1 MRELMICDGVWLV
14 FSQRA
19 RVAGLAVPAVDARAA
34 LAMTTS
40 MRRAAALVAGSV
52 TAVAIGVVAVLLA
65 RQLWPAYAAAEPTK
79 QYSSAMLITRLLA
92 GALCTA
98 SASFVATRIAN
109 DSAVIGWWLGGLFLA
124 VSLPNHVW
132 FVWADYPAWYHLMY
146 LSYLLPVAGFIGS
159 AVYRVRRDG
168 RARV

>member
-1 MRELMICDGVWLV
+1 VWLV

-19 RVAGLAVPAVDARAA
+19 RVAGLAVPAVDARAV

-92 GALCTA
+92 GALCSA

-132 FVWADYPAWYHLMY
+132 FVWADYPAWYHLVY